1 MWYPHPSSSVPFR
14 SVVPHLMD
22 VVPPLIK
29 APCSHDGCGIPD
41 LSTLAQCPSH
51 RRSLDR
57 LACFVSQ
64 TPRSQAREVALLDH
78 LPVVVTMMEELPL
91 VIAMAALPEVSTPA
105 ALPDKFA
112 LAALQLHW
120 VFCRRLLHCAG
131 SSAEVF
137 YCSGCSGPWPFVVPG
152 GGALGARLAPVVLCV
167 SGITPQSSVPM
178 MVPNTHSS
186 CSVSTD
192 CFWTSVSVV
201 TPQSFWASVPAVVT
215 HKVSGPLCPWSRVS
229 QSKIYRC

>member
-1 MWYPHPSSSVPFR
+1 
-14 SVVPHLMD
+14 
-22 VVPPLIK
+22 
-29 APCSHDGCGIPD
+29 
-41 LSTLAQCPSH
+41 
-51 RRSLDR
+51 
-57 LACFVSQ
+57 
-64 TPRSQAREVALLDH
+64 VALLDH

-152 GGALGARLAPVVLCV
+152 GGTWCTTGSCGTLCQWYNPTELRSDDGAKHPLIMLRFYGLFLDLCV
-167 SGITPQSSVPM
+167 RGNPTKFLGLRARSGNPQS
-178 MVPNTHSS
+178 
-186 CSVSTD
+186 
-192 CFWTSVSVV
+192 FRASVSVV
-201 TPQSFWASVPAVVT
+201 ARVP
-215 HKVSGPLCPWSRVS
+215 
-229 QSKIYRC
+229 I